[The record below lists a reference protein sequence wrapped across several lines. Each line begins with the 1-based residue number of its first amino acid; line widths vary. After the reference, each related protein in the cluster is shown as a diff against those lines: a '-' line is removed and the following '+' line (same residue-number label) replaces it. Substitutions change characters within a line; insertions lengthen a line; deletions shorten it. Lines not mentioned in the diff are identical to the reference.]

1 MNRRDPAHDGAHRS
15 RHQGAGGSGHDG
27 SHGGG
32 HDSGHHAAHD
42 SGHPPSSVGPKATRI
57 ILIAFFVICAGLVIG
72 DFFAHRH
79 IEHPLENIPAFYT
92 IYGLVGVGALIM
104 AAKGLR
110 RIVMRSEDYYD
121 AD

>member
-1 MNRRDPAHDGAHRS
+1 MSQRDTGNGDAHG
-15 RHQGAGGSGHDG
+15 
-27 SHGGG
+27 
-32 HDSGHHAAHD
+32 

-57 ILIAFFVICAGLVIG
+57 ILTVFFVLCAGLVIT
-72 DFFAHRH
+72 DFVYHRH
-79 IEHPLENIPAFYT
+79 MEHPLERIPAFYT
-92 IYGLVGVGALIM
+92 LYGLLGVAGLIL

>member
-1 MNRRDPAHDGAHRS
+1 MNRRDSGRDDAR
-15 RHQGAGGSGHDG
+15 GSGGRNAADSPGHHG
-27 SHGGG
+27 SHGAGHAG
-32 HDSGHHAAHD
+32 HDEGHA
-42 SGHPPSSVGPKATRI
+42 PSSVGPKATRI
-57 ILIAFFVICAGLVIG
+57 ILGAFFMISAGLVIA
-72 DFFAHRH
+72 DFIADRH